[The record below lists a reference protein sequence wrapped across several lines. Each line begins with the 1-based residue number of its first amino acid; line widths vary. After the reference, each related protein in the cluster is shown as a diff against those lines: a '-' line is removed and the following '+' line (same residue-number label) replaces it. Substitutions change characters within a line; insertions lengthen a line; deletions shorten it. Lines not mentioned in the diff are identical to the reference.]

1 MALFL
6 QNRQRTVA
14 IQTRVVR
21 HRVRQMMDFLGC
33 ANAELSVVLVSDR
46 RMQTLNRT
54 YRQQDRPT
62 NVLSFPQ
69 HPTCQGGPPE
79 TVLGDIVVALPTAV
93 REAYDLRQSLE
104 EHVISLTLH
113 GLLHLL
119 GYEHEQSAV
128 ERRRMAAL
136 EARVLRHLQG

>member
-6 QNRQRTVA
+6 QNRQRTVP

-21 HRVRQMMDFLGC
+21 HRVRQIMAFLRC
-33 ANAELSVVLVSDR
+33 TDAELSVVLVSDR
-46 RMQTLNRT
+46 RMQALNQT

-69 HPTCQGGPPE
+69 HPATQDGPTA
-79 TVLGDIVVALPTAV
+79 TVLGDIVVALPVAA
-93 REAYDLRQSLE
+93 REAQALQQALE
-104 EHVISLTLH
+104 ERVIYLILH

-119 GYEHEQSAV
+119 GYDHEYSAA
-128 ERRRMAAL
+128 ERRRMTAL
-136 EARVLRHLQG
+136 EARVLRHLRG